1 LPPDGDTLE
10 WRRGEHSISTD
21 PGRLDID
28 LVHRFLSEE
37 AYWSPGV
44 PRETV
49 ERSIEHSIVFGLY
62 RGSQQIGFARVVTDR
77 AAIAYLADVFVITEH
92 RERGLG
98 KWLIETVLSHP
109 DLQGLRKFFLGTADA
124 HALYERF
131 GFRPVDP
138 SRMMER

>member
-1 LPPDGDTLE
+1 MQ
-10 WRRGEHSISTD
+10 WRRSDGHEISDD
-21 PGRLDID
+21 PDRLDVGSVARWLHD
-28 LVHRFLSEE
+28 D
-37 AYWSPGV
+37 AYWSKGRS
-44 PRETV
+44 RETV

-62 RGSQQIGFARVVTDR
+62 RGSEQIGFARVVTDR
-77 AAIAYLADVFVITEH
+77 AAIAYLADVFVISEH

-124 HALYERF
+124 HAMYERF